1 MRSEE
6 LRKSESAFLLAWLG
20 LGAIILVEGIVLA
33 ASGGFDSSHLP
44 LPFMHFEIHCSYL
57 LLIIVSVSSL
67 LVYQRQNLKA

>member
-44 LPFMHFEIHCSYL
+44 LPFMYFEIHCSYL